1 MTAEL
6 DEDSGIRLLSFSD
19 SADDREQACRRARE
33 LCAGIDPE
41 QRPFAALTAQLL
53 LAETLTTTGKSAE
66 ASAALPA
73 LVARCTELGLP
84 RLLADAGLG

>member
-6 DEDSGIRLLSFSD
+6 DEDSGIRLLSSSD
-19 SADDREQACRRARE
+19 SADDREQACHRAHD
-33 LCAGIDPE
+33 CVAGIDPE
-41 QRPFAALTAQLL
+41 QRPFAALARSCCSPKPSPLQAISRGQRRITR
-53 LAETLTTTGKSAE
+53 
-66 ASAALPA
+66 